1 MFKKT
6 TAIAAAFVM
15 AAAMT
20 SCAQQTLSP
29 EESPEGTLIQHL
41 DGAGLPPFPASEE
54 EIYELGYEICE
65 ARAEGASKQDMVD
78 IWHNTMVFELY
89 EEEEDLHQFNDILYS
104 NLCPEFL

>member
-29 EESPEGTLIQHL
+29 EESLEGALIEQIE
-41 DGAGLPPFPASEE
+41 DAGIPPIPATEA

-65 ARAEGASKQDMVD
+65 ARADGATKQDMVD
-78 IWHNTMVFELY
+78 IWHYGLVFDYYSDEQI
-89 EEEEDLHQFNDILYS
+89 HQFNDILYA
-104 NLCPEFL
+104 NICPEFR

>member
-15 AAAMT
+15 ASAMT
-20 SCAQQTLSP
+20 SCAQQTVTP
-29 EESPEGTLIQHL
+29 EETAEGTLIQHI
-41 DGAGLPPFPASEE
+41 DGAGLPPIPASEE

-78 IWHNTMVFELY
+78 IWEYGLVFDHY
-89 EEEEDLHQFNDILYS
+89 SEEQLHQFNDILYA
-104 NLCPEFL
+104 NLCREFR